1 MHATITRIIA
11 SLKDRGHRLT
21 IVRRTMVELF
31 TKATEPL
38 SVPSIIALLS
48 KKKLSVNK
56 TTVYREIEFLEKE
69 GIIIPVYVDAE
80 KKTYELKGNAHHH
93 HVVCRTCDTVEDID
107 SRALES
113 VMKKLESKVKKN
125 SNFTQIWHSV
135 ELFGLC
141 KSCSRS

>member
-1 MHATITRIIA
+1 MNSTILRILDA
-11 SLKDRGHRLT
+11 LKEKGYRLT
-21 IVRRTMVELF
+21 AVRRTMVELF
-31 TKATEPL
+31 VKAAEPMSAPL
-38 SVPSIIALLS
+38 IIALLS
-48 KKKLSVNK
+48 KKKLKVNK

-80 KKTYELKGNAHHH
+80 KKTYELKAGAHHH
-93 HVVCRTCDTVEDID
+93 HVVCQACDTVEDID
-107 SRALES
+107 SKALES

-141 KSCSRS
+141 KSCGRS